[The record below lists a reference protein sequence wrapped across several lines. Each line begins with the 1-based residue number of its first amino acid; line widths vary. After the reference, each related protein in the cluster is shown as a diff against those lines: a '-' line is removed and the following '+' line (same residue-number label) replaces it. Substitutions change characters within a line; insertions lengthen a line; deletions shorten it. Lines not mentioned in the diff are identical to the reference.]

1 MRLVKDLSLLN
12 YYIKKNKIDS
22 IISNELLQKSIL
34 YSFEKNEIIIKT
46 DEELK
51 YYYFFV
57 NGKIQISYSYENGK
71 KMPLKTY
78 KSFQSFGDIEIIKN
92 KPILC
97 NIEAL
102 EDSYFILLPA
112 DFVRQE
118 YKKNIEFAQ
127 YFAENLS
134 DKFYA
139 TIKNSSYTYV
149 YPLINRLSSYLLELD
164 IYDNK
169 IQLKSSFVLLA
180 ESLGTTYRHLNRV
193 FKEMEKEKILMIE
206 KKVITILDLEE
217 LKNKAK
223 DCFINF

>member
-71 KMPLKTY
+71 KMPLKIY

-169 IQLKSSFVLLA
+169 IQLKSSFILLA

-193 FKEMEKEKILMIE
+193 FKEMEKEKILMIK